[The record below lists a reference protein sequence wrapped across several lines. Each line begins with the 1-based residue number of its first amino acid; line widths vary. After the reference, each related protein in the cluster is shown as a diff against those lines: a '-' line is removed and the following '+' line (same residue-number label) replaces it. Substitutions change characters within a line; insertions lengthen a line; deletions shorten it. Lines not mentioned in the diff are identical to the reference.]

1 MFTGIIQSI
10 GTVTEIE
17 KKLDSAVI
25 NITDTKIVK
34 SLSLGDSISVNGV
47 CLTVSHLDLPED
59 YFVADVMGVTLNNTN
74 LKYLVSGSRVNLELP
89 LSVSGR
95 FDGHIVQGHVDTE
108 IQLINIDEHE
118 NWRTMRFQIS
128 PELRRYVVK
137 KGSICLNGV
146 SLTVSNLAEDWL
158 EVSLIPVTL
167 AGTNL
172 GILQVGDSVN
182 LEVDLL
188 AKYVESILGNQS

>member
-1 MFTGIIQSI
+1 MFTGIIQSV
-10 GTVTEIE
+10 GTVAEIE
-17 KKLDSAVI
+17 KKLDFAVI

-34 SLSLGDSISVNGV
+34 SLSLGDSIAVNGV
-47 CLTVSHLDLPED
+47 CLTVSHLDLSED
-59 YFVADVMGVTLNNTN
+59 YFSADVMGVTLKNTN
-74 LKYLVSGSRVNLELP
+74 LKHLVSSSRVNLELP

-95 FDGHIVQGHVDTE
+95 FDGHIVQGHVDGE

-118 NWRTMRFQIS
+118 NWRTMRFQIN

-146 SLTVSNLAEDWL
+146 SLTVSDLADGWL

-167 AGTNL
+167 AETNL
-172 GILQVGDSVN
+172 GLLQVGDTVN
-182 LEVDLL
+182 VEVDLL
-188 AKYVESILGNQS
+188 AKYVESILGKKQ

>member
-10 GTVTEIE
+10 GTVEEIE
-17 KKLDSAVI
+17 KKLDFAVI

-34 SLSLGDSISVNGV
+34 SLSLGDSIAVNGV
-47 CLTVSHLDLPED
+47 CLTVSHLDLSED
-59 YFVADVMGVTLNNTN
+59 YFSADVMGVTLKNTN
-74 LKYLVSGSRVNLELP
+74 LKHLVSSSRVNLELP

-95 FDGHIVQGHVDTE
+95 FDGHIVQGHVDGE

-118 NWRTMRFQIS
+118 NWRTMRFQIN

-146 SLTVSNLAEDWL
+146 SLTVSDLADGWL

-167 AGTNL
+167 AETNL
-172 GILQVGDSVN
+172 GLLQVGDSVN
-182 LEVDLL
+182 VEVDLL
-188 AKYVESILGNQS
+188 AKYVESILGKKQ

>member
-10 GTVTEIE
+10 GTVAEIE
-17 KKLDSAVI
+17 KKLDFAVI

-34 SLSLGDSISVNGV
+34 SLSLGDSIAVNGV
-47 CLTVSHLDLPED
+47 CLTVSHLDLSED
-59 YFVADVMGVTLNNTN
+59 YFSADVMGVTLKNTN
-74 LKYLVSGSRVNLELP
+74 LKHLVSSSRVNLELP

-95 FDGHIVQGHVDTE
+95 FDGHIVQGHVDGE
-108 IQLINIDEHE
+108 IQLINIEEHE
-118 NWRTMRFQIS
+118 NWRTMRFQIN

-146 SLTVSNLAEDWL
+146 SLTVSDLADGWL

-167 AGTNL
+167 AETNL
-172 GILQVGDSVN
+172 GLLQVGDSVN
-182 LEVDLL
+182 VEVDLL
-188 AKYVESILGNQS
+188 AKYVESILGKKQ

>member
-1 MFTGIIQSI
+1 MFTGIIQSV
-10 GTVTEIE
+10 GTVAEIE
-17 KKLDSAVI
+17 KKLDFAVI

-34 SLSLGDSISVNGV
+34 SLSLGDSIAVNGV
-47 CLTVSHLDLPED
+47 CLTVSHLDLSED
-59 YFVADVMGVTLNNTN
+59 YFSADVMGVTLKNTN
-74 LKYLVSGSRVNLELP
+74 LKHLVSSSRVNLELP

-95 FDGHIVQGHVDTE
+95 FDGHIVQGHVDGE

-118 NWRTMRFQIS
+118 NWRTMRFQIN

-146 SLTVSNLAEDWL
+146 SLTVSDLADGWF

-167 AGTNL
+167 AETNL
-172 GILQVGDSVN
+172 GLLQVGDSVN
-182 LEVDLL
+182 VEVDLL
-188 AKYVESILGNQS
+188 AKYVESILGKKQ

>member
-10 GTVTEIE
+10 GTVAKIE
-17 KKLDSAVI
+17 KKLDFAVI
-25 NITDTKIVK
+25 NMTDTKIVK
-34 SLSLGDSISVNGV
+34 SLSLGDSIAVNGV
-47 CLTVSHLDLPED
+47 CLTVSHLDLSED
-59 YFVADVMGVTLNNTN
+59 YFSADVMGVTLKNTN
-74 LKYLVSGSRVNLELP
+74 LKHLVSSSRVNLELP

-95 FDGHIVQGHVDTE
+95 FDGHIVQGHVDSE

-118 NWRTMRFQIS
+118 NWRTMRFQIN

-146 SLTVSNLAEDWL
+146 SLTVSDLADGWF

-167 AGTNL
+167 AETNL
-172 GILQVGDSVN
+172 GLLQVGDSVN
-182 LEVDLL
+182 VEVDLL
-188 AKYVESILGNQS
+188 AKYVESILGKKQ

>member
-10 GTVTEIE
+10 GTVAKIE
-17 KKLDSAVI
+17 KKLDFAVI
-25 NITDTKIVK
+25 NMTDTKIVK
-34 SLSLGDSISVNGV
+34 SLSLGDSIAVNGV
-47 CLTVSHLDLPED
+47 CLTVSHLDLSEG
-59 YFVADVMGVTLNNTN
+59 YFSADVMGVTLKNTN
-74 LKYLVSGSRVNLELP
+74 LKHLVSSSRVNLELP

-95 FDGHIVQGHVDTE
+95 FDGHIVQGHVDSE

-118 NWRTMRFQIS
+118 NWRTMRFQIN

-146 SLTVSNLAEDWL
+146 SLTVSDLADGWF

-167 AGTNL
+167 AETNL
-172 GILQVGDSVN
+172 GLLQVGDSVN
-182 LEVDLL
+182 VEVDLL
-188 AKYVESILGNQS
+188 AKYVESILGKKQ

>member
-1 MFTGIIQSI
+1 MFTGIIQSV
-10 GTVTEIE
+10 GTVAEIE
-17 KKLDSAVI
+17 KKLDFAVI

-34 SLSLGDSISVNGV
+34 SLSLGDSIAVNGV
-47 CLTVSHLDLPED
+47 CLTVSHLDLSED
-59 YFVADVMGVTLNNTN
+59 YFSADVMGVTLKNTN
-74 LKYLVSGSRVNLELP
+74 LKHLVSSSRVNLELP

-95 FDGHIVQGHVDTE
+95 FDGHIVQGHVDGE

-118 NWRTMRFQIS
+118 NWRTMRFQIN

-146 SLTVSNLAEDWL
+146 SLTVSDLADGWL

-167 AGTNL
+167 AETNL
-172 GILQVGDSVN
+172 GLLQVGDSVN
-182 LEVDLL
+182 VEVDLL
-188 AKYVESILGNQS
+188 AKYVESILGKKQ

>member
-1 MFTGIIQSI
+1 MFTGIIQSV
-10 GTVTEIE
+10 GTVAEIE

-47 CLTVSHLDLPED
+47 CLTVSHLVLPED
-59 YFVADVMGVTLNNTN
+59 YFVADVMGVTLKNTN
-74 LKYLVSGSRVNLELP
+74 LKHLVSSSRVNLELP

-95 FDGHIVQGHVDTE
+95 FDGHIVQGHVDGE
-108 IQLINIDEHE
+108 IQLINIDVHE
-118 NWRTMRFQIS
+118 NWRTMRFQIN

-146 SLTVSNLAEDWL
+146 SLTVSDLADDWL

-167 AGTNL
+167 AATNL
-172 GILQVGDSVN
+172 GLLQVGDSVN
-182 LEVDLL
+182 VEVDLL
-188 AKYVESILGNQS
+188 AKYVESILGKEQ

>member
-1 MFTGIIQSI
+1 VFTGIIQSV
-10 GTVTEIE
+10 GTVAEIE
-17 KKLDSAVI
+17 KKLDFAVI

-34 SLSLGDSISVNGV
+34 SLSLGDSIAVNGV
-47 CLTVSHLDLPED
+47 CLTVSHLDLSED
-59 YFVADVMGVTLNNTN
+59 YFSADVMGVTLKNTN
-74 LKYLVSGSRVNLELP
+74 LKHLVSSSRVNLELP

-95 FDGHIVQGHVDTE
+95 FDGHIVQGHVDGE

-118 NWRTMRFQIS
+118 NWRTMRFQIN

-146 SLTVSNLAEDWL
+146 SLTVSDLADGWL

-167 AGTNL
+167 AETNL
-172 GILQVGDSVN
+172 GLLQVGDTVN
-182 LEVDLL
+182 VEVDLL
-188 AKYVESILGNQS
+188 AKYVESILGKKQ

>member
-10 GTVTEIE
+10 GTVAKIE
-17 KKLDSAVI
+17 KKLDFAVI
-25 NITDTKIVK
+25 NMTDTKIVK
-34 SLSLGDSISVNGV
+34 SLSLGDSIAVNGV
-47 CLTVSHLDLPED
+47 CLTVSHLDLSED
-59 YFVADVMGVTLNNTN
+59 YFSADVMGVTLKNTN
-74 LKYLVSGSRVNLELP
+74 LKHLVSSSRVNLELP

-95 FDGHIVQGHVDTE
+95 FDGHIVQGHVDGE

-118 NWRTMRFQIS
+118 NWRTMRFQIN

-146 SLTVSNLAEDWL
+146 SLTVSDLADGWF

-167 AGTNL
+167 AETNL
-172 GILQVGDSVN
+172 GLLQVGDSVN
-182 LEVDLL
+182 VEVDLL
-188 AKYVESILGNQS
+188 AKYVESILGKKQ

>member
-10 GTVTEIE
+10 GTVAKIE
-17 KKLDSAVI
+17 KKLDFAVI
-25 NITDTKIVK
+25 NMTDTKIVK
-34 SLSLGDSISVNGV
+34 SLSLGDSIAVNGV
-47 CLTVSHLDLPED
+47 CLTVSHLDLSED
-59 YFVADVMGVTLNNTN
+59 YFSADVMGVTLKNTN
-74 LKYLVSGSRVNLELP
+74 LKHLVSSSRVNLELP

-95 FDGHIVQGHVDTE
+95 FDGHIVQGHVDGE

-118 NWRTMRFQIS
+118 NWRTMRFQIN

-146 SLTVSNLAEDWL
+146 SLTVSDLADGWL

-167 AGTNL
+167 AETNL
-172 GILQVGDSVN
+172 GLLQVGDSVN
-182 LEVDLL
+182 VEVDLL
-188 AKYVESILGNQS
+188 AKYVESILGKKQ